1 LVSGLSPN
9 TILAAIPKIR
19 PNFPKN
25 FSAYI
30 PYKPQNL
37 FEKFV
42 SDFENFASK
51 AYSVTDPI

>member
-1 LVSGLSPN
+1 
-9 TILAAIPKIR
+9 LAAIPEIR

-42 SDFENFASK
+42 SDLGQLAVK
-51 AYSVTDPI
+51 AHPATDPDCP